1 MTIKPD
7 SLLDKLVTSGQQH
20 LLCGGLK
27 GLEKECLRISNTGMI
42 AQTPHP
48 VELGSALAHPHITT
62 DYSEALLEFITPPF
76 QDTGQALAFLDDIH
90 RYVYANIN
98 DEILLATSMPCGIM
112 TDHCIPIAQYGS
124 SNIGRMKT
132 VYRHG
137 LGHRYGR
144 TMQAIAGVHFNY
156 SLPEPLWPALQNLS
170 GSRDTLGRFK
180 DNAYFGIIRNIQRL
194 GWLVLYLF
202 GASPAICKAFL
213 SGRKQKLPN
222 FQKFDDYTL
231 YRPFATSLRMS
242 DIGYKSSTQALL
254 DISYDNLAS
263 YVTALTKAIETP
275 HPEYQEIGVKIN
287 GQYQQLNANILQI
300 ENEFYS
306 TIRPKQIINP
316 CEKPTIALERRGV
329 RYVELRSLDIDVYSH
344 TGVTDSTL
352 LFLEALILH
361 SLLTESPPIDLDED
375 RALKQNI
382 LSVAYE
388 GRNPNLELVRGDQS
402 VKLRQWA
409 KEICESMRGI
419 CEVLDSATASQPYS
433 KALEI
438 QIEAIADAGHTPSA
452 RILAEMR
459 ETGSHFAEFAL
470 QTSHEYAHHYHSEEL
485 SSEID
490 QKYKNHA
497 KMSVEKQ
504 LEIEEGD
511 NRSFDDF
518 LACYFSQKCD

>member
-1 MTIKPD
+1 MTKKHN
-7 SLLDKLVTSGQQH
+7 SLLDQLVDSGQQH
-20 LLCGGLK
+20 LLRGGLK
-27 GLEKECLRISNTGMI
+27 GLEKECLRISKSGMI

-62 DYSEALLEFITPPF
+62 DYSEALLEFITPPV
-76 QDTGQALAFLDDIH
+76 QDASQALAFLDDIH

-112 TDHCIPIAQYGS
+112 TDQCIPIAQYGS
-124 SNIGRMKT
+124 SNIGKMKT
-132 VYRHG
+132 VYRQG

-156 SLPEPLWPALQNLS
+156 SLPDALWPALQNLS
-170 GSRDTLGRFK
+170 GSHDTPNKFK
-180 DNAYFGIIRNIQRL
+180 DDAYFGIIRNIQRF

-222 FQKFDDYTL
+222 FQEFDDYTL
-231 YRPFATSLRMS
+231 YRPYATSLRMS

-254 DISYDNLAS
+254 DISYDDLAS
-263 YVTALTKAIETP
+263 YVAALTQAIETP
-275 HPEYQEIGVKIN
+275 HPDYQEIGIKVN

-316 CEKPTIALERRGV
+316 CEKPTVALKRRGV
-329 RYVELRSLDIDVYSH
+329 RYLELRSLDIDVYNRR
-344 TGVTDSTL
+344 GVTESTL
-352 LFLEALILH
+352 SFLEALILH
-361 SLLTESPPIDLDED
+361 SLLIESPAIDLDED

-388 GRNPNLELVRGDQS
+388 GRNPNLELARGNQS

-409 KEICESMRGI
+409 MEICESMRGI
-419 CEVLDSATASQPYS
+419 CEILDDTTASRPYT

-438 QIEAIADAGHTPSA
+438 QIEAIVDAEHTPSA

-470 QTSHEYAHHYHSEEL
+470 QTSHEYARNYHSQEL
-485 SSEID
+485 STNIE
-490 QKYKNHA
+490 QKYKDHA
-497 KMSVEKQ
+497 KLSVEKQ
-504 LEIEEGD
+504 QEIEESD
-511 NRSFDDF
+511 SRSFDDF